1 MTEYFSILLS
11 TEVEEFLDSIDEKA
25 RNKILYNIDK
35 AKITLD
41 PKIFKKLTQEIWEF
55 RTKYGSLQYRLF
67 AFWDKRDNKKTL
79 VIATHGIVKKTQK
92 TPKEEIE
99 KAMKIR
105 EYYFSKT
112 K

>member
-35 AKITLD
+35 AKISLD

-92 TPKEEIE
+92 IPKEEIE
-99 KAMKIR
+99 KAMRIR

>member
-99 KAMKIR
+99 KAMRIR

>member
-1 MTEYFSILLS
+1 MKEYFSILLS

-99 KAMKIR
+99 KAMRIR

>member
-41 PKIFKKLTQEIWEF
+41 PKIFKKLTQKIWEF

-79 VIATHGIVKKTQK
+79 VIATHGILKKTQK

-99 KAMKIR
+99 KAMRIR

>member
-1 MTEYFSILLS
+1 MREYFNILLS

-67 AFWDKRDNKKTL
+67 AFWDKRDNKNTL
-79 VIATHGIVKKTQK
+79 VIATHGFVKKTQK

-99 KAMKIR
+99 KAMRIK

>member
-55 RTKYGSLQYRLF
+55 RAKYGSLQYRLF
-67 AFWDKRDNKKTL
+67 AFWDKRDNKNTL
-79 VIATHGIVKKTQK
+79 VIATHGFVKKTQK
-92 TPKEEIE
+92 APKQEIE
-99 KAMKIR
+99 KAMRIR
-105 EYYFSKT
+105 EFYFSKT

>member
-35 AKITLD
+35 AKSTVD

-67 AFWDKRDNKKTL
+67 AFWDKRDNKNTL

-99 KAMKIR
+99 KAMRIR

>member
-35 AKITLD
+35 AKSTLD

-67 AFWDKRDNKKTL
+67 AFWDKRDNKNTL

-99 KAMKIR
+99 KAMRIR

>member
-1 MTEYFSILLS
+1 MKEYFSILLS

-55 RTKYGSLQYRLF
+55 RTKYGLLQYRLF

-99 KAMKIR
+99 KAMRIR

>member
-1 MTEYFSILLS
+1 MREYFNILLS

-25 RNKILYNIDK
+25 RNKIFYNIDK

-67 AFWDKRDNKKTL
+67 AFWDKRDNKNTL
-79 VIATHGIVKKTQK
+79 VIAMHGIVKKTQK

-99 KAMKIR
+99 KAMRIR

>member
-11 TEVEEFLDSIDEKA
+11 TEVEKFLDSIDEKA

>member
-1 MTEYFSILLS
+1 M
-11 TEVEEFLDSIDEKA
+11 DSIDEKA

-99 KAMKIR
+99 KAMRIR

>member
-35 AKITLD
+35 AKSTVD

-67 AFWDKRDNKKTL
+67 AFWDKRDNKNTL
-79 VIATHGIVKKTQK
+79 VIATHGIIKKTQK

-99 KAMKIR
+99 KAMRIR

>member
-1 MTEYFSILLS
+1 MREYFNILLS

-67 AFWDKRDNKKTL
+67 CIL
-79 VIATHGIVKKTQK
+79 G
-92 TPKEEIE
+92 
-99 KAMKIR
+99 
-105 EYYFSKT
+105 
-112 K
+112 

>member
-67 AFWDKRDNKKTL
+67 AFWDKRDNKNTL
-79 VIATHGIVKKTQK
+79 VIATHGFVKKTQK

-99 KAMKIR
+99 KAMRIR